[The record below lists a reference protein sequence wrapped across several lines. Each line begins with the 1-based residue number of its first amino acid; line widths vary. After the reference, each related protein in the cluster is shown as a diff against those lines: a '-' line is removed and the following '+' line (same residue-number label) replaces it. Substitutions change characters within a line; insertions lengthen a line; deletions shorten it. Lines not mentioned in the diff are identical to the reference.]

1 VCRHKVKEY
10 NSHIQYLNVKVYKI
24 DPRCARQYY
33 LIYREINI
41 PMNNIITQE
50 EKDHIDQVCD
60 RYTIK
65 NYSINSDGSIDVD
78 GDVDLFRCK
87 LHELPLKFG
96 KVNGNFNC
104 GQNEFTS
111 LRGCPKTIG
120 GDFRCDGNKL
130 TSLEFSPISV
140 GGDFSCNN
148 NQLTSLEGC
157 PTEIGG
163 YFSGNINKL
172 TSLEGSPNMVGG
184 DFTCTN
190 NKLTSL
196 EGCPTEIGGDFLCRN
211 NQLTSL
217 EGCPKYVGG
226 GFRCD
231 ENKLTSL
238 EFCPTEIGRYF
249 NCSVNQLTSLEFCP
263 TEIGGDFSC
272 SVNRFPEDFDD
283 SFDRLSYYEQYILV
297 KYQSYYDVWTPE
309 FNIDGFNELVAE
321 IRDGLR

>member
-1 VCRHKVKEY
+1 VCQHKVKEY

-148 NQLTSLEGC
+148 NNLTSLEGC
-157 PTEIGG
+157 PKE
-163 YFSGNINKL
+163 
-172 TSLEGSPNMVGG
+172 VG
-184 DFTCTN
+184 DFWCTN

-217 EGCPKYVGG
+217 EGCTQSIGG
-226 GFRCD
+226 
-231 ENKLTSL
+231 
-238 EFCPTEIGRYF
+238 YF

-272 SVNRFPEDFDD
+272 SVNRFPKDFDD
-283 SFDRLSYYEQYILV
+283 SFERLSYYEQYILF